1 MLISL
6 ELVQTHTHE
15 DHDFTYDVS
24 QKNDL
29 MTQLIINDI
38 IIQKYN
44 KYIINDIITPHGLI
58 ARPQDVETIEAS
70 SQVNTLSSL
79 LHEYNIGLFNQFINT
94 WTRSVADSRPVVE
107 KV

>member
-44 KYIINDIITPHGLI
+44 KYIL
-58 ARPQDVETIEAS
+58 
-70 SQVNTLSSL
+70 
-79 LHEYNIGLFNQFINT
+79 
-94 WTRSVADSRPVVE
+94 
-107 KV
+107 

>member
-29 MTQLIINDI
+29 MTQLIVNDI

-44 KYIINDIITPHGLI
+44 KYINDIITPHGLI

-94 WTRSVADSRPVVE
+94 WTRLVADSRPVVE